1 MVTPII
7 FFLGKKRNNL
17 INDYNTI
24 MEINDF
30 IQKFADQLD
39 DTDVSQLAPETEFRE
54 LDEWTSIVGLSIIL
68 MVDEEYGITLEAAD
82 VQKANTIEEL
92 FNIVQAKA

>member
-1 MVTPII
+1 
-7 FFLGKKRNNL
+7 
-17 INDYNTI
+17 

-39 DTDVSQLAPETEFRE
+39 DTDVSQLTPETEFRDIE
-54 LDEWTSIVGLSIIL
+54 EWSSIIGLSIIL

-82 VQKANTIEEL
+82 IQKANTIEEL
-92 FNIVQAKA
+92 FNIVQEKA